1 MNSMFNDHLKII
13 ASDQFFNR
21 SHFAGCNLDRL
32 CDYAV
37 ENGVASLY
45 YPKIENIKDTLPE
58 HVTQFFRKH
67 YENALV
73 FKDMSVQILKE
84 LQPELSRTGRI
95 VLTQGL
101 ALSET
106 VYHEPQCRSMGDID
120 LFLPDGN
127 IDAVRRI
134 FLEYGFKQFRDYENV
149 LEYKQVMIDLHQG
162 LWGTDRFIQREYI
175 IPGENI
181 SVTPSKLV
189 PGFFVLSP
197 KDLALHCAFH
207 GVKHAFYKKIW
218 LLDLLILYNA
228 GYFTI
233 DSHNRQEYILKY
245 LVFEYLKNK
254 GILSP
259 SVFNSRNFQLS
270 LLKKKIFNILLRID
284 SPGIGQVELAFLC
297 PSLSMCLNY
306 LVTILIP
313 PRRILQQM
321 YGKYSYLELFIMRI
335 WDIVK
340 YVGRMFK

>member
-1 MNSMFNDHLKII
+1 MFNDHLKIL
-13 ASDQFFNR
+13 ASNQFFNK
-21 SHFAGCNLDRL
+21 SHFAECNWDRF

-37 ENGVASLY
+37 DNGLASLY
-45 YPKIENIKDTLPE
+45 YPKLENIKDTLPE
-58 HVTQFFRKH
+58 HVIQFFRKH

-73 FKDMSVQILKE
+73 FKDMSVQILKGM
-84 LQPELSRTGRI
+84 QPELSKIGRI

-101 ALSET
+101 ALCET

-149 LEYKQVMIDLHQG
+149 LEYKQVMIDLHEG

-175 IPGENI
+175 IPEEN
-181 SVTPSKLV
+181 SNVVPSKLV

-197 KDLALHCAFH
+197 GDLALHCAFH

-218 LLDLLILYNA
+218 LLDLLMLYNA
-228 GYFTI
+228 GYFT
-233 DSHNRQEYILKY
+233 SEARKRQEYVLKY
-245 LVFEYLKNK
+245 LVFEYLINRGMLSRGVFNNK
-254 GILSP
+254 YFHLSP
-259 SVFNSRNFQLS
+259 F
-270 LLKKKIFNILLRID
+270 KKKIFNILLQID
-284 SPGIGQVELAFLC
+284 SPGIGQLELAFLC
-297 PSLSMCLNY
+297 PSLSSCMNY

-321 YGKYSYLELFIMRI
+321 YGKYTYIELIIMRI
-335 WDIVK
+335 WDLIK
-340 YVGRMFK
+340 YVGKVFK